1 MNCMRMSPALAPT
14 AFRIPISRVRS
25 VTDTSMMFMMPMPPT
40 TSEMPA
46 IAPRRIVSVRLTWF
60 AVLRRSLWVW
70 TVKSAVLLWRWTKN
84 CVISD
89 CVWLSLLLSVTLT
102 MICWT
107 LCVPL
112 ALRAKG
118 VRAVSLTGLDG
129 SLFQGKRKKKLV
141 IVDERG
147 RKLLIEGGYTGKVE
161 SVNSSLIETLMTG
174 GYVPVVSPVAVGEDS
189 EPLNIDGD
197 RAAASLASGISADA
211 VLFLTN
217 VEGLMLED
225 KLVES
230 ISASSASSRLSEV
243 GFGMQKKVMAAVDSV
258 KAGVKEAIICSGTRD
273 QPLSNALAHK
283 GCTVIA

>member
-1 MNCMRMSPALAPT
+1 MRMVVKIGGSLLKSGVPETFLTDLASLAPT
-14 AFRIPISRVRS
+14 TEIALVHGGGDAVTEMATRLGKEQKFVVSPDGIKSRY
-25 VTDTSMMFMMPMPPT
+25 TDRETAEIYTMVMSGML
-40 TSEMPA
+40 A
-46 IAPRRIVSVRLTWF
+46 KRL
-60 AVLRRSLWVW
+60 V
-70 TVKSAVLLWRWTKN
+70 
-84 CVISD
+84 
-89 CVWLSLLLSVTLT
+89 
-102 MICWT
+102 
-107 LCVPL
+107 L
-112 ALRAKG
+112 ALRGKG
-118 VRAVSLTGLDG
+118 VGAVSLTGLDG

-161 SVNSSLIETLMTG
+161 SVNSDLVEILMSG

-197 RAAASLASGISADA
+197 RAAASLASGITADA

-217 VEGLMLED
+217 VDGLMLEG

-230 ISASSASSRLSEV
+230 ISPASMSARVSEV

-258 KAGVKEAIICSGTRD
+258 NSGVKEAIICSGTRD
-273 QPLSNALAHK
+273 QPLSNALAHR

>member
-1 MNCMRMSPALAPT
+1 MRMVVKIGGSLLKGGVPDTLLADIAAL
-14 AFRIPISRVRS
+14 S
-25 VTDTSMMFMMPMPPT
+25 PT
-40 TSEMPA
+40 TQVALVHGGGEVVTE
-46 IAPRRIVSVRLTWF
+46 IATKLGKEQRFVVSPDGIKSRYTDRETAEIYTMVMSGMLAKRIV
-60 AVLRRSLWVW
+60 
-70 TVKSAVLLWRWTKN
+70 
-84 CVISD
+84 
-89 CVWLSLLLSVTLT
+89 
-102 MICWT
+102 
-107 LCVPL
+107 L

-161 SVNSSLIETLMTG
+161 SVNSGLIETLLAG

-217 VEGLMLED
+217 VDGLMLEG

-258 KAGVKEAIICSGTRD
+258 NAGVKEAIICSGNRE
-273 QPLSNALAHK
+273 QPLSNALAHR

>member
-1 MNCMRMSPALAPT
+1 MVVKIGGSLLKGGVPETLLADLAAL
-14 AFRIPISRVRS
+14 S
-25 VTDTSMMFMMPMPPT
+25 PT
-40 TSEMPA
+40 TQVALVHGGGEVVTE
-46 IAPRRIVSVRLTWF
+46 IATRLGKEQRFVVSPDGI
-60 AVLRRSLWVW
+60 
-70 TVKSAVLLWRWTKN
+70 KSRYTDRETAE
-84 CVISD
+84 IY
-89 CVWLSLLLSVTLT
+89 T
-102 MICWT
+102 MVMSGM
-107 LCVPL
+107 LAKRVVL

-118 VRAVSLTGLDG
+118 VRAVSLTGIDG

-161 SVNSSLIETLMTG
+161 SVNSGLIETLMTG

-217 VEGLMLED
+217 VEGLMLEG

-230 ISASSASSRLSEV
+230 ISASAVSARISEV

-258 KAGVKEAIICSGTRD
+258 NAGVKEAIICSGSRE
-273 QPLSNALAHK
+273 QPLSNALAHR